1 MTRLVAAM
9 VLVCAICLSGV
20 SVVAPVTAQ
29 TGDHSAKEQAC
40 ELRYTEIMLNRLG
53 GPASREV
60 SEAELRWADEQT
72 SRKERGE
79 ACVLPMSSPESAE
92 DGAGDADRHN
102 AAFETGLQ
110 WRVTPQTTDERLICA
125 AVWNRWNYAVESA
138 ASESFLDALRPELSV
153 ANAGTREAF
162 WRAEAARL
170 LDSASDVFALGEEE
184 AAAEQK
190 ADALYAA
197 YVQGEARGLG
207 KLMEWLAIC
216 K

>member
-1 MTRLVAAM
+1 MTRHVVAMAP
-9 VLVCAICLSGV
+9 VCALLLS
-20 SVVAPVTAQ
+20 SISVTAP
-29 TGDHSAKEQAC
+29 SLAQA
-40 ELRYTEIMLNRLG
+40 
-53 GPASREV
+53 
-60 SEAELRWADEQT
+60 ADE
-72 SRKERGE
+72 
-79 ACVLPMSSPESAE
+79 SSPVNAE
-92 DGAGDADRHN
+92 DGVSDANRHN
-102 AAFETGLQ
+102 TAFEAGLQ
-110 WRVTPQTTDERLICA
+110 WRATPQTTDERLVCA

-138 ASESFLDALRPELSV
+138 ASESFLNTLRPELSV

-197 YVQGEARGLG
+197 YAQGKARGLD